1 METPAQFATHQFEA
15 AVQAGGLEILKFK
28 IPGMRLCAPLANVV
42 KVLPLMEL
50 QPAPGAP
57 RYLRGLMNLHGRSI
71 PVIDLAARLGYGG
84 YTRYTLETPILLC
97 EHEGLQTGLIV
108 DKVIG
113 VETLE
118 QNAWQRTPA
127 FDTAGL
133 LLHGT
138 VQTRFGPSQVLCM
151 EHVIAIDTGGTH
163 SPVAPKGS
171 GMEESA

>member
-1 METPAQFATHQFEA
+1 METPAKLASRRFEA

-28 IPGMRLCAPLANVV
+28 IPGMRLCAPLGNMIQ
-42 KVLPLMEL
+42 VLPLMEL
-50 QPAPGAP
+50 QSVPGGP

-84 YTRYTLETPILLC
+84 YTRCTLETPILLC

-118 QNAWQRTPA
+118 QDAWQQTPA
-127 FDTAGL
+127 FDNAGL
-133 LLHGT
+133 LLNGT
-138 VQTRFGPSQVLCM
+138 VKTLFGLSQVLCM
-151 EHVIAIDTGGTH
+151 ERVIAIDLGGTH
-163 SPVAPKGS
+163 TPVAPDDGDI
-171 GMEESA
+171 EESA

>member
-1 METPAQFATHQFEA
+1 MESPPQIASRRFGA

-28 IPGMRLCAPLANVV
+28 IPGMRLCAPLENAI

-50 QPAPGAP
+50 QPVPGAP

-97 EHEGLQTGLIV
+97 EYEGLQSGLIV

-118 QNAWQRTPA
+118 RDAWQQTPA
-127 FDTAGL
+127 FDNAGL

-138 VQTRFGPSQVLCM
+138 VQTQFGPLQVLCI
-151 EHVIAIDTGGTH
+151 ENVIAIDTGATH
-163 SPVAPKGS
+163 SPVAPGDDD
-171 GMEESA
+171 EEASA